1 MNSVIV
7 YCGNGGD
14 WEYER
19 DRVWWSIWIDMNIPE
34 CWKIGYSTTVGFKII
49 PHRDADKAIIE
60 FDDPHNAVIFVLKKP
75 EYIRY
80 KHINL

>member
-1 MNSVIV
+1 MNSVTV

-19 DRVWWSIWIDMNIPE
+19 DRVWWSIWIDRNIPE
-34 CWKIGYSTTVGFKII
+34 CWKIGSSMTAGFKII
-49 PHRDADKAIIE
+49 PHKDADKAIIE
-60 FDDPHNAVIFVLKKP
+60 FDDPHNAVIFTLKKP